1 MEVDGLES
9 FFFDDTGWSPDTD
22 DVMSAAAVG
31 RSRLGPS
38 PLVVC
43 SSLTEGRSIVWAKNQ
58 QGLGGDDYDATIR
71 NSFIWRK
78 RRFRAVDV
86 LHACHRSEAP
96 FPIFK
101 VIRVRVL

>member
-1 MEVDGLES
+1 MEVDGMEYW
-9 FFFDDTGWSPDTD
+9 FVDDTGWSPDTD
-22 DVMSAAAVG
+22 DVMCAAAVG

-58 QGLGGDDYDATIR
+58 QGLGGDGYNATIR
-71 NSFIWRK
+71 NSFIWREETIPGS
-78 RRFRAVDV
+78 DG

-96 FPIFK
+96 YSIFE